1 MHGITIHGTFET
13 ERIIAPRLGRKV
25 GSNRGSSDVELDFRL
40 DVNVP
45 VWAPRKREKQ
55 RLSPMRKSLRGN
67 RRNSSLVNLRS
78 DSVNGWHL
86 SAFYLAEAMYILRV
100 LPSSNCQLYRHTGE
114 IHLGKESTWNSHVEL
129 SREQFSTLQMH

>member
-1 MHGITIHGTFET
+1 MELLRRKELLLQGLDGK
-13 ERIIAPRLGRKV
+13 LGRI
-25 GSNRGSSDVELDFRL
+25 GSSDVELDFRL

-45 VWAPRKREKQ
+45 VWAPSKREKR

-86 SAFYLAEAMYILRV
+86 SAFYLAGAMSTIYLEFYLLQIG
-100 LPSSNCQLYRHTGE
+100 NCIDTQ
-114 IHLGKESTWNSHVEL
+114 GKYT
-129 SREQFSTLQMH
+129 